1 MNFRPAQII
10 SVLFHPLLVPSYALL
25 VLTSLNSHFFLS
37 MPPAYKYMLTAFV
50 FLTTFVMPAL
60 ILLILRKFNVIKSL
74 EMPER
79 QERVMPLMMVAA
91 FFYLTYYLLKQS
103 DQNTIITLF
112 MIGATMLVLLCL
124 IINYFTKISI
134 HATSWGGFLG
144 ALLGFSLRFQVDLVV
159 WILIV
164 LFVSGM
170 VGTARLLLRVHTPG
184 QVYNGFILGIVSQ
197 MLLFYFV

>member
-1 MNFRPAQII
+1 MSFRPTQII
-10 SVLFHPLLVPSYALL
+10 SVVFHPLLVPTYALL
-25 VLTSLNSHFFLS
+25 VLTNLPSHFFLS
-37 MPPAYKYMLTAFV
+37 MPPNYRILITVFV
-50 FLTTFVMPAL
+50 LLTTFVMPAL
-60 ILLILRKFNVIKSL
+60 ILVILKKFDVVKSF

-79 QERVMPLMMVAA
+79 QERVLPLIMVSA

-103 DQNTIITLF
+103 EQNSVITLF

-144 ALLGFSLRFQVDLVV
+144 ALLGFSLFFRVELTFWLYLV
-159 WILIV
+159 ILV
-164 LFVSGM
+164 AGL
-170 VGTARLLLRVHTPG
+170 VGTARLVLKVHTPG
-184 QVYNGFILGIVSQ
+184 QVFGGFVLGIASQ

>member
-1 MNFRPAQII
+1 MSFRPTQII
-10 SVLFHPLLVPSYALL
+10 SVVFHPLLVPTYALL
-25 VLTSLNSHFFLS
+25 VLTNLPSHFFLS
-37 MPPAYKYMLTAFV
+37 MPPNYRILITVFV
-50 FLTTFVMPAL
+50 LLTTFVMPAL
-60 ILLILRKFNVIKSL
+60 ILVILKKFDVVKSF

-79 QERVMPLMMVAA
+79 QERVLPLIMVSA

-103 DQNTIITLF
+103 EQNSVITLF

-144 ALLGFSLRFQVDLVV
+144 ALLGFSLFFRVELTFWLYLV
-159 WILIV
+159 I
-164 LFVSGM
+164 FVAGL
-170 VGTARLLLRVHTPG
+170 VGTARLVLKVHTPG
-184 QVYNGFILGIVSQ
+184 QVFGGFLLGIVSQ

>member
-10 SVLFHPLLVPSYALL
+10 SVIFHPLLVPTYALL
-25 VLTSLNSHFFLS
+25 VLTNLHSHFFLS
-37 MPPAYKYMLTAFV
+37 MPPVYKYMVTAFV
-50 FLTTFVMPAL
+50 FLITFVMPAL

-79 QERVMPLMMVAA
+79 QERVMPLIMVAV
-91 FFYLTYYLLKQS
+91 FFYLAYYLLKQS
-103 DQNTIITLF
+103 EQNTIITLF
-112 MIGATMLVLLCL
+112 MIGATMLVLFCL

-159 WILIV
+159 WISVV
-164 LFVSGM
+164 LLVAGM
-170 VGTARLLLRVHTPG
+170 VGTARLLLKVHTPA
-184 QVYNGFILGIVSQ
+184 QVYNGFLLGILSQ

>member
-1 MNFRPAQII
+1 
-10 SVLFHPLLVPSYALL
+10 
-25 VLTSLNSHFFLS
+25 
-37 MPPAYKYMLTAFV
+37 
-50 FLTTFVMPAL
+50 
-60 ILLILRKFNVIKSL
+60 
-74 EMPER
+74 MPER